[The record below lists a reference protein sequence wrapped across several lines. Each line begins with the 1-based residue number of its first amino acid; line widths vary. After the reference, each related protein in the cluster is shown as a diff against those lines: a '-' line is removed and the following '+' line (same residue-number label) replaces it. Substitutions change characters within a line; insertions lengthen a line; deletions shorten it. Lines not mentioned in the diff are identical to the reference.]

1 MICEEYK
8 CIFVHI
14 PKVAGQSVEHFF
26 LNKLGLSWD
35 TEKDQLYLIN
45 NKDPAKGTEKL
56 AHLAASEYVSC
67 GHISQQMFD
76 DYYKFSFVRN
86 PWARI
91 VSEYRYRNY
100 LRYKSFKDFV
110 INKMPPPGFDDKYRH
125 VMPQYDMLYDE
136 NGKCL
141 VDFVGRFESLQQDF
155 DKVCDHLSFEDSK
168 LPYVNSSE
176 KKSRILRRKIKNLIY
191 RNGESDKKH
200 YTEFYDNETIDAV
213 SEYYKNDIETFKYTY
228 GE

>member
-26 LNKLGLSWD
+26 LNKLELDWD
-35 TEKDQLYLIN
+35 TEREKLYLLKN
-45 NKDPAKGTEKL
+45 SDPAKGTEKL
-56 AHLAASEYVSC
+56 GHLAASEYVGC
-67 GHISQQMFD
+67 GHISQQKFD
-76 DYYKFSFVRN
+76 EYFKFSFVRN
-86 PWARI
+86 PWARL

-100 LRYKSFKDFV
+100 FRYKSFKDFV
-110 INKMPPPGFDDKYRH
+110 LNKMPPPGFDDNYRH
-125 VMPQYDMLYDE
+125 VMPQYDMLYDDK
-136 NGKCL
+136 GKCL
-141 VDFVGRFESLQQDF
+141 VDFVGRFESLQKDF
-155 DKVCDHLSFEDSK
+155 TEVCERMGFDESK

-176 KKSRILRRKIKNLIY
+176 KKSRILRRKVKSFIY

-200 YTEFYDNETIDAV
+200 YTEFYDAETQNAV
-213 SEYYKNDIETFKYTY
+213 TEYYQKDIEAFKYSF